1 MRKKALVLGITVI
14 LGVALWA
21 FAPWGSETVEVET
34 APVTRGSVEEIVA
47 NTRAGTVKARRRSKL
62 SPQTGGLVVALPYRK
77 GAQVQAGELLLQL
90 DDKVPRAQ
98 LELAEKQLQAAI
110 SRAGEACEAA
120 ELATRELARGQ
131 ALFQEGYLSQQSLDV
146 LQSRKEQS
154 QAACRAA
161 KALVEQSQA
170 QVNLARAQLALTQLR
185 APFSGVIAELTT
197 EVGEWI
203 TPSPPGVPIP
213 PVIDL
218 LDPESLY
225 VTAPVDELDVARV
238 KVGQKV
244 RLSLDPR
251 PGVVFFGWVTKL
263 AAYVLDVAEQNR
275 TAEVEVAFDPNS
287 DLSGVL
293 PGSSADVEIVVAS
306 KEGVLRIP
314 TSAVG
319 DGGKVLV
326 LAKGRLSERR
336 VQIGLANWQF
346 TEVVEGLAEGEEVV
360 VSRDRPEIREGV
372 RARKK
377 P

>member
-1 MRKKALVLGITVI
+1 M
-14 LGVALWA
+14 
-21 FAPWGSETVEVET
+21 EVET
-34 APVTRGSVEEIVA
+34 APVTRGLVEEVVA

-77 GAQVQAGELLLQL
+77 GAQVRAGELLLQL
-90 DDKVPRAQ
+90 DDRLQRAQ

-110 SRAGEACEAA
+110 ARTGEVCEAA
-120 ELATRELARGQ
+120 ELATRELVRGQ
-131 ALFQEGYLSQQSLDV
+131 VLFQQGYLSQQSLDV

-154 QAACRAA
+154 QAACEAA
-161 KALVEQSQA
+161 KALVEQAQA
-170 QVNLARAQLALTQLR
+170 QVKLGQAQLALTQLR
-185 APFSGVIAELTT
+185 APFSGVIAELST

-225 VTAPVDELDVARV
+225 VRAPVDELDVAKV

-244 RLSLDPR
+244 RITVDPR
-251 PGVVFFGWVTKL
+251 PGEVFFGRVTKL

-275 TAEVEVAFDPNS
+275 TAEVEVEFEPGT

-306 KEGVLRIP
+306 KEDVLRIP

-319 DGGKVLV
+319 EGGKVLV
-326 LAKGRLSERR
+326 LAKRRLVERR

-346 TEVVEGLAEGEEVV
+346 TEVLEGLAEGEEVMI
-360 VSRDRPEIREGV
+360 SRDRPEIRAGV
-372 RARKK
+372 RARQK

>member
-1 MRKKALVLGITVI
+1 M
-14 LGVALWA
+14 
-21 FAPWGSETVEVET
+21 ET
-34 APVTRGSVEEIVA
+34 APVVKGLVEEVVV

-77 GAQVQAGELLLQL
+77 GDQVRAGELLLQL
-90 DDKVPRAQ
+90 DDKVQRAQ

-110 SRAGEACEAA
+110 SRTGEVCEAA
-120 ELATRELARGQ
+120 ELATRERARGQ
-131 ALFQEGYLSQQSLDV
+131 ALFERGFLSQQSLDV

-154 QAACRAA
+154 QAACEAA
-161 KALVEQSQA
+161 KALVEQAQA
-170 QVNLARAQLALTQLR
+170 QVKLAQAQLALTQLR

-238 KVGQKV
+238 KVGQRV
-244 RLSLDPR
+244 RLSLDTR
-251 PGVVFFGWVTKL
+251 PGVVFFGRVTKL
-263 AAYVLDVAEQNR
+263 ASYVLDVAEQNR
-275 TAEVEVAFDPNS
+275 TAEVEVVFDPSS

-319 DGGKVLV
+319 EEGKVLV
-326 LAKGRLSERR
+326 LAKRRLVERR

-346 TEVVEGLAEGEEVV
+346 TEVLEGLTEGEEVV
-360 VSRDRPEIREGV
+360 MSRDRPEIRAGV

>member
-1 MRKKALVLGITVI
+1 MRKKALVLGTAAV
-14 LGVALWA
+14 LAAALWA
-21 FAPWGSETVEVET
+21 FVPWGSETVEVET
-34 APVTRGSVEEIVA
+34 APVTRGLVEEVVA

-77 GAQVQAGELLLQL
+77 GAQVRAGELLLQL
-90 DDKVPRAQ
+90 DDKLPRAQ
-98 LELAEKQLQAAI
+98 LELAEKELQAAI

-131 ALFQEGYLSQQSLDV
+131 SLFQEGYLSQQGLDV
-146 LQSRKEQS
+146 LQSRKEQT
-154 QAACRAA
+154 QAACLAA
-161 KALVEQSQA
+161 KALVGQAQA
-170 QVNLARAQLALTQLR
+170 QVKLAQAQLALTQLR

-225 VTAPVDELDVARV
+225 VTAPVDELDVAKV
-238 KVGQKV
+238 KIGQKV
-244 RLSLDPR
+244 RVTVDPR
-251 PGVVFFGWVTKL
+251 PGVVFFGRVTKL

-275 TAEVEVAFDPNS
+275 TAEVEVEFEPDS

-293 PGSSADVEIVVAS
+293 PGSSADVEIVVAIR
-306 KEGVLRIP
+306 EDVLRIP

-319 DGGKVLV
+319 EGGKVLV
-326 LAKGRLSERR
+326 LAKRRLWERR
-336 VQIGLANWQF
+336 LQTGLANWQF
-346 TEVVEGLAEGEEVV
+346 TEVLDGLAEGEEVV
-360 VSRDRPEIREGV
+360 ISRDQPEIREGV

-377 P
+377 S